1 MAHHIEPDGFFCRD
15 WSRFSRSRFRFA
27 FSAASRASMS
37 LTSAAIAS
45 VFPAIFDAE
54 ASDMG
59 VPTLT
64 VANVLL
70 GERWQHSE
78 DPTCCYL

>member
-54 ASDMG
+54 ASDM
-59 VPTLT
+59 VC
-64 VANVLL
+64 
-70 GERWQHSE
+70 RR
-78 DPTCCYL
+78 